1 MNVIYATCVLTLLS
15 LSASAQTKNFID
27 QPYLEVNG
35 SADTL
40 VTPDEIFITISIS
53 EKDNRDW
60 VSVEEQEAK
69 MVVAIAALGIDVEK
83 DLSTSYMGSNFKFY
97 LLKGKDVIKTKRY
110 VLKVG
115 DAETASKVFLQLEQ
129 LGISNSSIQRV
140 NHSAIDNLRNS
151 MRSKAVEN
159 AKDRANALLQP
170 LHQNVGPA
178 IHIADTENY
187 NPANQIYGSSLQEVV
202 VTGYALRGTVEGP
215 NSKFDF
221 EKIKVAAS
229 VNVKFVIK

>member
-1 MNVIYATCVLTLLS
+1 MNIIYATCVLTLFS
-15 LSASAQTKNFID
+15 VSANAQTKNFID

-40 VTPDEIFITISIS
+40 ITPDEIFISIMIS
-53 EKDNRDW
+53 EKDSKDR

-69 MVVAIAALGIDVEK
+69 MVAALSALGIDVEK
-83 DLSTSYMGSNFKFY
+83 NLSASYMGSNFRFY
-97 LLKGKDVIKTKRY
+97 LLKGKDVIKSKQY

-129 LGISNSSIQRV
+129 LEISNSSIQRV
-140 NHSAIDNLRNS
+140 NHSSIDKLRNS
-151 MRSKAVEN
+151 MRSRAVEN
-159 AKDRANALLQP
+159 AKDRANALLHP

-178 IHIADTENY
+178 IHVADTENY
-187 NPANQIYGSSLQEVV
+187 NPTNQIYGSSLQEVV
-202 VTGYALRGTVEGP
+202 VTGYALRGTVKGL
-215 NSKFDF
+215 NSKLDF

>member
-1 MNVIYATCVLTLLS
+1 MNIIYATCVLTLLS
-15 LSASAQTKNFID
+15 LSANAQTKNFID

-40 VTPDEIFITISIS
+40 ITPDEIFISIMIS
-53 EKDNRDW
+53 EKDSKDR

-69 MVVAIAALGIDVEK
+69 MVAALSALGIEVEK
-83 DLSTSYMGSNFKFY
+83 NLSASYMGSNFKFY
-97 LLKGKDVIKTKRY
+97 LLKGKDVIKTKQY

-115 DAETASKVFLQLEQ
+115 GSETASKVFLQLEQ

-140 NHSAIDNLRNS
+140 NHSSIDKLRNS
-151 MRSKAVEN
+151 MRSRAVEN

-178 IHIADTENY
+178 IHIADNENY
-187 NPANQIYGSSLQEVV
+187 NLTNQVYGSSLQEVV
-202 VTGYALRGTVEGP
+202 VTGYALRGRGEGLY
-215 NSKFDF
+215 SKIDF

-229 VNVKFVIK
+229 VNVKFGIK